1 MARRAKLERNLG
13 ELTPRE
19 AMSVEAKEN
28 QLISLA
34 IDLAEER
41 LRNGTASSSEVVH
54 FLRLGTTKTLLEKE
68 KLEEENKLLRAKTE
82 ALESAKKSEEMFE
95 EAIRAMKLYSGS
107 ASETEVEDDDYY

>member
-1 MARRAKLERNLG
+1 MARRAKLEHNLG
-13 ELTPRE
+13 ETTPRE
-19 AMSVEAKEN
+19 AFSVEAKEN

-82 ALESAKKSEEMFE
+82 TLEAAKNMENMYK
-95 EAIRAMKLYSGS
+95 EAIEAMKLYSGN
-107 ASETEVEDDDYY
+107 TEEYDIDE